1 MKRYETYKDS
11 GIEWL
16 GEIPEHWKV
25 CRTKNIVSLIN
36 ERAIDPA
43 LKKVALV
50 SFATAFANKVFPV
63 PGSPYKITPL
73 GGFMPI
79 SSYNSG

>member
-25 CRTKNIVSLIN
+25 VPLKFNLSLKA
-36 ERAIDPA
+36 RVGWKG
-43 LKKVALV
+43 LKL
-50 SFATAFANKVFPV
+50 ATAIA
-63 PGSPYKITPL
+63 S
-73 GGFMPI
+73 
-79 SSYNSG
+79 